1 MDKCRN
7 SLLKLQL
14 LTVQQF
20 RMQRPEE
27 KCQSKMKSPFLK
39 DYYRFSSLPWVIQH
53 FKCYAFLAFFTFEG
67 GKITTQHSD
76 NKFSLLISK

>member
-1 MDKCRN
+1 MEKCRN

-14 LTVQQF
+14 LIVQQF

-27 KCQSKMKSPFLK
+27 KCQSKMLMKSPFLK
-39 DYYRFSSLPWVIQH
+39 DFYRFSSLPWDILH

-67 GKITTQHSD
+67 GKITTQH
-76 NKFSLLISK
+76 